1 MISRLGTQALRVSGY
16 SANVMNY
23 LTIPANAFAI
33 AAATIIGLALGA
45 GSEEKARQCLHRSLL
60 LALSATVVPAAALL
74 LGRSVLRLYAA
85 DAAILDSC
93 MRLIAVDL
101 AVEIARCVAA
111 ILVSSLKAIGNVRTP
126 LLMALLGSALNISV
140 SWLLGIRLGLPGIWA
155 GYGADLVLRSIV
167 GLCMWR
173 AHVTRRS
180 YPILEQT

>member
-1 MISRLGTQALRVSGY
+1 MPALPDGGSFRDQQARHAG
-16 SANVMNY
+16 
-23 LTIPANAFAI
+23 

-45 GSEEKARQCLHRSLL
+45 GNEEKARQCLRRSLL
-60 LALSATVVPAAALL
+60 LALSATVVLAATALL

-140 SWLLGIRLGLPGIWA
+140 SWLLGIRLGLGQSGIWA

-173 AHVTRRS
+173 EHVTRRS

>member
-1 MISRLGTQALRVSGY
+1 MPALPDGGSFRDQQARHAG
-16 SANVMNY
+16 
-23 LTIPANAFAI
+23 

-45 GSEEKARQCLHRSLL
+45 GNEEKARQCLRRSLL
-60 LALSATVVPAAALL
+60 LALSATVVLAATALL
-74 LGRSVLRLYAA
+74 LGGSVLRLYVA
-85 DAAILDSC
+85 D
-93 MRLIAVDL
+93 
-101 AVEIARCVAA
+101 AA

-140 SWLLGIRLGLPGIWA
+140 SWLLGIRLGLGQSGIWA

-180 YPILEQT
+180 YPILEQK

>member
-1 MISRLGTQALRVSGY
+1 MPALPDGGSFRDQQARHAG
-16 SANVMNY
+16 
-23 LTIPANAFAI
+23 

-45 GSEEKARQCLHRSLL
+45 GNKEKARQCLRRSLL
-60 LALSATVVPAAALL
+60 LALSATVVLAAAALL

-140 SWLLGIRLGLPGIWA
+140 SWLLGIRLGQPGIWA

>member
-1 MISRLGTQALRVSGY
+1 MPALPDGGSFRDQQARHAG
-16 SANVMNY
+16 
-23 LTIPANAFAI
+23 

-45 GSEEKARQCLHRSLL
+45 GNEEKARQCLRRSLL
-60 LALSATVVPAAALL
+60 LALSATVVLSATALL
-74 LGRSVLRLYAA
+74 LGRSVLRLYVA

-140 SWLLGIRLGLPGIWA
+140 SWLLGIRLGLGQSGIWA

>member
-1 MISRLGTQALRVSGY
+1 
-16 SANVMNY
+16 MNY

-60 LALSATVVPAAALL
+60 LALSATVVLAAAALL
-74 LGRSVLRLYAA
+74 LGRSVLRLYVA
-85 DAAILDSC
+85 D
-93 MRLIAVDL
+93 
-101 AVEIARCVAA
+101 AA

-126 LLMALLGSALNISV
+126 LLTA
-140 SWLLGIRLGLPGIWA
+140 LLGIRLGQPGIWA

>member
-1 MISRLGTQALRVSGY
+1 MPALPDGGSFRDQQARHAG
-16 SANVMNY
+16 
-23 LTIPANAFAI
+23 

-45 GSEEKARQCLHRSLL
+45 GNKEKARQCLRRSLL
-60 LALSATVVPAAALL
+60 LALSATVVLAAAALL
-74 LGRSVLRLYAA
+74 LGGSVLRLYVA
-85 DAAILDSC
+85 D
-93 MRLIAVDL
+93 
-101 AVEIARCVAA
+101 AA

-140 SWLLGIRLGLPGIWA
+140 SWLLGIRLGQPGIWA

-173 AHVTRRS
+173 AHVTRQS

>member
-1 MISRLGTQALRVSGY
+1 MPALPDGGSFRDQQARHAG
-16 SANVMNY
+16 
-23 LTIPANAFAI
+23 

-45 GSEEKARQCLHRSLL
+45 GNKEKARQCLRRSLL
-60 LALSATVVPAAALL
+60 LALSATVVLAATALL
-74 LGRSVLRLYAA
+74 LGRSVLRLYVA
-85 DAAILDSC
+85 D
-93 MRLIAVDL
+93 
-101 AVEIARCVAA
+101 AA

-140 SWLLGIRLGLPGIWA
+140 SWLLGIRLGQPGIWA

>member
-1 MISRLGTQALRVSGY
+1 MPALPDGGSFRDQQARHAG
-16 SANVMNY
+16 
-23 LTIPANAFAI
+23 

-45 GSEEKARQCLHRSLL
+45 GSEEKARQCLRRSLL
-60 LALSATVVPAAALL
+60 LALSATVVLAATALL
-74 LGRSVLRLYAA
+74 LGRSVLRLYVA
-85 DAAILDSC
+85 D
-93 MRLIAVDL
+93 
-101 AVEIARCVAA
+101 AA
-111 ILVSSLKAIGNVRTP
+111 ILVSSLKAIGNVRIP

-140 SWLLGIRLGLPGIWA
+140 SWLLGIRLGQPGIWA

>member
-1 MISRLGTQALRVSGY
+1 MPALPDGGSFRDQQARHAG
-16 SANVMNY
+16 
-23 LTIPANAFAI
+23 

-45 GSEEKARQCLHRSLL
+45 GNKEKARQCLRRSLL
-60 LALSATVVPAAALL
+60 LALSATVVLAATALL
-74 LGRSVLRLYAA
+74 LGRSVLRLYVA
-85 DAAILDSC
+85 D
-93 MRLIAVDL
+93 
-101 AVEIARCVAA
+101 AA

-140 SWLLGIRLGLPGIWA
+140 SWLLGIRLGQPGIWA

-167 GLCMWR
+167 GLRMWR

>member
-1 MISRLGTQALRVSGY
+1 MPALPDGGSFRDQQARHAG
-16 SANVMNY
+16 
-23 LTIPANAFAI
+23 

-45 GSEEKARQCLHRSLL
+45 GNEEKARQCLRRSLL
-60 LALSATVVPAAALL
+60 LALSATVVLAAAALL

-140 SWLLGIRLGLPGIWA
+140 SWLLGIRLGQPGIWA

>member
-1 MISRLGTQALRVSGY
+1 MPALPDGGSFRDQQARHAG
-16 SANVMNY
+16 
-23 LTIPANAFAI
+23 

-45 GSEEKARQCLHRSLL
+45 GNEEKARQCLRRSLL
-60 LALSATVVPAAALL
+60 LALSATVVLAAAALL
-74 LGRSVLRLYAA
+74 LGRSVLRLYVA
-85 DAAILDSC
+85 D
-93 MRLIAVDL
+93 
-101 AVEIARCVAA
+101 AA

-140 SWLLGIRLGLPGIWA
+140 SWLLGIRLGQPGIWA
-155 GYGADLVLRSIV
+155 GYGADLVLRRIV

>member
-1 MISRLGTQALRVSGY
+1 MPALPDGGSFRDQQARHAG
-16 SANVMNY
+16 
-23 LTIPANAFAI
+23 

-45 GSEEKARQCLHRSLL
+45 GNEEKARQCLRRSLL
-60 LALSATVVPAAALL
+60 LALSATVVLAAAALL
-74 LGRSVLRLYAA
+74 LGRSVLRLYVA
-85 DAAILDSC
+85 D
-93 MRLIAVDL
+93 
-101 AVEIARCVAA
+101 AA
-111 ILVSSLKAIGNVRTP
+111 ILVSSLKTIGNVRTP

-140 SWLLGIRLGLPGIWA
+140 SWLLGIRLGQPGIWA